1 MNSYCHVDVNSYPF
15 NSNIAHIA
23 RSLKLSKKSQ
33 TQLDG
38 TCHALKGGPLL
49 PMGMFGMFLMM

>member
-1 MNSYCHVDVNSYPF
+1 MDSHCHVDVNSYPF

-23 RSLKLSKKSQ
+23 QSLKLSKKSQ

-38 TCHALKGGPLL
+38 TCHALKVDRL
-49 PMGMFGMFLMM
+49 PMGISGMFLMM

>member
-15 NSNIAHIA
+15 NSNIAHIT
-23 RSLKLSKKSQ
+23 RSLKLSEKSQ

-38 TCHALKGGPLL
+38 TCHALKVDRL
-49 PMGMFGMFLMM
+49 PMGMSGMFLMM